1 MEKVKRNKNLQ
12 LLLTESEMNMV
23 NLLRAHL
30 GDISRSDVVRDC
42 IRDKYKRESDY
53 IRKISDYIRKMA
65 TFNKKFNKS

>member
-1 MEKVKRNKNLQ
+1 MQRTKRNKNLQ

-23 NLLRAHL
+23 DSLRAHL

-53 IRKISDYIRKMA
+53 IRKMA
-65 TFNKKFNKS
+65 TLNKKFNKS